1 MTPGATARPL
11 DRMLARPAIEATAV
25 YSIRDVEQI
34 LALSRKTVLQLI
46 ERGELSSSRIGRQY
60 RIPGAF
66 LLEFLARA
74 STDPRRAEEALARFA
89 PMPIMT
95 LLARRMVF
103 GPGVPEETAAADAL
117 AALARQRYGR
127 R

>member
-1 MTPGATARPL
+1 M
-11 DRMLARPAIEATAV
+11 

-46 ERGELSSSRIGRQY
+46 NGGELPCSRVGRQY

-74 STDPRRAEEALARFA
+74 STDPERAEEILARYA
-89 PMPIMT
+89 SLPMQA
-95 LLARRMVF
+95 LVARRLAF
-103 GPGVPEETAAADAL
+103 GPAVREEAAATDAL
-117 AALARQRYGR
+117 AALARLRRLGAGR
-127 R
+127 QGGS

>member
-1 MTPGATARPL
+1 
-11 DRMLARPAIEATAV
+11 MLARPAIEATAV

-74 STDPRRAEEALARFA
+74 STDPRRAEEALARFS

>member
-1 MTPGATARPL
+1 MTPTTTARPL
-11 DRMLARPAIEATAV
+11 GRTSARPAIEATAV

-46 ERGELSSSRIGRQY
+46 SGGELACSRVGRQY

-74 STDPRRAEEALARFA
+74 STDPERAEEILTRYASLPMQALV
-89 PMPIMT
+89 
-95 LLARRMVF
+95 ARRLAF
-103 GPGVPEETAAADAL
+103 GPAVQEEVAATDAL
-117 AALARQRYGR
+117 AALARQRYSR